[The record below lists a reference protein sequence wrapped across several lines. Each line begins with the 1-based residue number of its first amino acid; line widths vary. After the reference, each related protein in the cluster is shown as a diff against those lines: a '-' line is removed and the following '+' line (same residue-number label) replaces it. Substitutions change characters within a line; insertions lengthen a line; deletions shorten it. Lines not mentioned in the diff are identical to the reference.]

1 MAEVDRIGALLKG
14 SGTRSGTQFVRLTWC
29 DTANIIRAKAV
40 HVKNFE
46 GLVKDGVSLCTAVEV
61 SHGLL

>member
-1 MAEVDRIGALLKG
+1 MAEIDRIGALLKG
-14 SGTRSGTQFVRLTWC
+14 SGTQFVRLTWC